1 MNNEEQYHL
10 LIKARN
16 FHYDNFNKWMTF
28 FYVAVGAIFVGYY
41 SIVEKTELNFEKIII
56 LSIGLLVSIFWHWSC
71 KGYYYWI
78 TNFIQLI
85 QLYEEKMPPMNRVYF
100 CMVNKASN
108 NNYCN
113 PVSGANISTSKITL
127 LFSFIVTF
135 SWSLLLTNK
144 IIHINKL
151 NIIWGKISILFYCIS
166 FVITY
171 IILVLIPYLF
181 LQSDISNYP
190 ELKNR

>member
-1 MNNEEQYHL
+1 
-10 LIKARN
+10 
-16 FHYDNFNKWMTF
+16 
-28 FYVAVGAIFVGYY
+28 
-41 SIVEKTELNFEKIII
+41 
-56 LSIGLLVSIFWHWSC
+56 
-71 KGYYYWI
+71 
-78 TNFIQLI
+78 
-85 QLYEEKMPPMNRVYF
+85 MPPMNRVYF

-151 NIIWGKISILFYCIS
+151 NIIGGKISILFYCIS

-171 IILVLIPYLF
+171 IILVLISYLF

>member
-1 MNNEEQYHL
+1 
-10 LIKARN
+10 
-16 FHYDNFNKWMTF
+16 
-28 FYVAVGAIFVGYY
+28 
-41 SIVEKTELNFEKIII
+41 
-56 LSIGLLVSIFWHWSC
+56 
-71 KGYYYWI
+71 
-78 TNFIQLI
+78 
-85 QLYEEKMPPMNRVYF
+85 MPPMNRVYF

-113 PVSGANISTSKITL
+113 PVSGANILTSKITL

>member
-1 MNNEEQYHL
+1 MKKSKNIGNIDQYQL
-10 LIKARN
+10 LINARN

-41 SIVEKTELNFEKIII
+41 SIIEKTELDFEKIII

-85 QLYEEKMPPMNRVYF
+85 QLYEEKMPPIKRVYF
-100 CMVNKASN
+100 CMANKKSN
-108 NNYCN
+108 NKYYN

-144 IIHINKL
+144 IIRINKL
-151 NIIWGKISILFYCIS
+151 NIIWGKISILFYFIS
-166 FVITY
+166 LIITY
-171 IILVLIPYLF
+171 ISIHTLLILA
-181 LQSDISNYP
+181 
-190 ELKNR
+190 K